1 MNKRTF
7 LLVIGL
13 MAVAMVGLV
22 SLQWYWIRNAVKLND
37 NKFRHNVY
45 EALGNVV
52 DRLERQEIYTY
63 AIGKFDTVRDKKTVL
78 ITGDIDSVVSLL
90 PRLKQAFN
98 SSAADNFYNLSRH
111 LSFEDSIVMDNRKIK
126 VSYEIDNMNKKSSV
140 IDFDPYFG
148 PPPFE
153 LWDSINE
160 FESDMLSK
168 FRKITQRSQ
177 MVSMI
182 VNQIF
187 SGEKEPIFRINQ
199 AELNHILKSELE
211 SRGITLDYIYGIVDR
226 RDNTIVLTNLK
237 KGNRADLLETGFLV
251 KLFPNDVFPS
261 SQYLTIRFPSQTG
274 FLLRQIWFTLL
285 SSVLLVLLIVF
296 AFYYALMTIIRQK
309 KVSDIKNDFINN
321 MTHEFKT
328 PIATVSLACEALR
341 DPGISKNE
349 TFFNRYVGII
359 QSENERLG
367 RQVEKVLQMATLEK
381 QDFKLK
387 MEKTD
392 VHEIIEKVINNTRI
406 VVEKRNGRLIKIM
419 NAKEHELITDQVHLI
434 NILNNLLDN
443 ANKYSPEIPE
453 ITVETRNAESKIII
467 GISDKGI
474 GMSKDVLNRIFE
486 KFYRV
491 PTGNLHDVKGFGLG
505 LAYVKTM
512 SMALGATI
520 EVKSQPGKGSTFELS
535 FQLKN
540 V

>member
-1 MNKRTF
+1 MNKRTI
-7 LLVIGL
+7 LLIIVL

-22 SLQWYWIRNAVKLND
+22 GLQWYWIRNAIQLND

-63 AIGKFDTVRDKKTVL
+63 AIGKFDTTQNKNAVY
-78 ITGDIDSVVSLL
+78 ITGDFDSVVNLL
-90 PRLKQAFN
+90 PQLRQAFTTP
-98 SSAADNFYNLSRH
+98 SADNFYNKSRH
-111 LSFEDSIVMDNRKIK
+111 LSFEDSIVMGNRKIK
-126 VSYEIDNMNKKSSV
+126 VSYEIDNLAQKSSI
-140 IDFDPYFG
+140 IDFDPYSG

-160 FESDMLSK
+160 FQSDMLTK
-168 FRKITQRSQ
+168 LRKITQRSQ

-187 SGEKEPIFRINQ
+187 SGQKDPVFRINQ
-199 AELNHILKSELE
+199 EDLNYILKSELE
-211 SRGITLDYIYGIVDR
+211 SRGINLNYIYGIVDR
-226 RDNTIVLTNLK
+226 RDNRIVLTNLK
-237 KGNRADLLETGFLV
+237 DGNGADLLQSGYLV

-261 SQYLTIRFPSQTG
+261 SQYLTIRFPSRTG
-274 FLLRQIWFTLL
+274 FLLRQIWFTLF

-296 AFYYALMTIIRQK
+296 SFYYALMIIIRQK

-328 PIATVSLACEALR
+328 PIATVSLACEALQ
-341 DPGISKNE
+341 DPGINKNE
-349 TFFNRYVGII
+349 TFFKRYVGII
-359 QSENERLG
+359 QSENDRLG

-392 VHEIIEKVINNTRI
+392 THEIIEKVIHNTRI
-406 VVEKRNGRLIKIM
+406 VVEKRNGRLIKIL
-419 NAKEHELITDQVHLI
+419 NAKKYALVTDQVHLI

-443 ANKYSPEIPE
+443 ANKYSPGVPE
-453 ITVETRNAESKIII
+453 ITVETRNLGTKLIIS
-467 GISDKGI
+467 ISDKGI
-474 GMSKDVLNRIFE
+474 GMSKDVLNKIFE

-491 PTGNLHDVKGFGLG
+491 PTGNLHDIKGFGLG

-512 SMALGATI
+512 IMALGGTI
-520 EVKSQPGKGSTFELS
+520 EVKSQPGKGSTFELL

-540 V
+540 E